1 MARTSRR
8 AAVKAE
14 TAEVKGYKTGIYVR
28 LSRED
33 ERKVESETVGNQIEF
48 LKDFVNRDPS
58 LVPMDE
64 YVDRHFTG
72 TKFDRPEFNRMI
84 EDVRS
89 GRINCVVVKDLSRLG
104 RNYLEAGDYIEKI
117 FPFFG
122 VRFIAVTDNYDSLTS
137 DPTEDGLVV
146 PLRNLI
152 NEAYAKDISKK
163 ICTSFENQFRQGIFF
178 ATTAAYGYK
187 KDPDDSHMVLVD
199 EDVKDIVIRIF
210 TEYNAGKSMAKIAKG
225 LNEDGV
231 LAPSVYWQTKDVI
244 HKNKY
249 TNLWEGKQ
257 VRNILQNPIYT
268 GDVQIAKTRKCY
280 YKGITSAVKRDDGYY
295 VENHHEAII
304 DHETYDRAQERLN
317 ARRAEYFSVQGRNDG
332 IRNEKPDFLQGLLY
346 CGHCGNKMNMYR
358 KTVKLVNG
366 VGHYSTYVC
375 RRSSTYGAED
385 PAKNVK
391 AEELEAMV
399 LELIKAYIA
408 LYTDARDRLKK
419 LNRKPV
425 VTGKRAELE
434 KELAGLNGRKDKVDG
449 FIKNLYE
456 DFADGV
462 FSEDEYLEMKSG
474 YVKEKDALDA
484 EIKDTEAVIRTYSPS
499 YGGGDDMEQAF
510 SRYVGIEKLD
520 RAVVE
525 TFIEKIICYSKTR
538 FEVEYS
544 FADELREFMGL
555 VEKREAEAV

>member
-1 MARTSRR
+1 
-8 AAVKAE
+8 
-14 TAEVKGYKTGIYVR
+14 
-28 LSRED
+28 
-33 ERKVESETVGNQIEF
+33 
-48 LKDFVNRDPS
+48 
-58 LVPMDE
+58 
-64 YVDRHFTG
+64 
-72 TKFDRPEFNRMI
+72 
-84 EDVRS
+84 
-89 GRINCVVVKDLSRLG
+89 
-104 RNYLEAGDYIEKI
+104 
-117 FPFFG
+117 
-122 VRFIAVTDNYDSLTS
+122 
-137 DPTEDGLVV
+137 
-146 PLRNLI
+146 
-152 NEAYAKDISKK
+152 
-163 ICTSFENQFRQGIFF
+163 
-178 ATTAAYGYK
+178 
-187 KDPDDSHMVLVD
+187 
-199 EDVKDIVIRIF
+199 
-210 TEYNAGKSMAKIAKG
+210 
-225 LNEDGV
+225 
-231 LAPSVYWQTKDVI
+231 
-244 HKNKY
+244 
-249 TNLWEGKQ
+249 
-257 VRNILQNPIYT
+257 
-268 GDVQIAKTRKCY
+268 
-280 YKGITSAVKRDDGYY
+280 
-295 VENHHEAII
+295 
-304 DHETYDRAQERLN
+304 
-317 ARRAEYFSVQGRNDG
+317 
-332 IRNEKPDFLQGLLY
+332 
-346 CGHCGNKMNMYR
+346 MNMYR

-425 VTGKRAELE
+425 VTRKRAELE
-434 KELAGLNGRKDKVDG
+434 KELARLNGRKDKVDG

-456 DFADGV
+456 DFADDV

-544 FADELREFMGL
+544 FADELREFTEL